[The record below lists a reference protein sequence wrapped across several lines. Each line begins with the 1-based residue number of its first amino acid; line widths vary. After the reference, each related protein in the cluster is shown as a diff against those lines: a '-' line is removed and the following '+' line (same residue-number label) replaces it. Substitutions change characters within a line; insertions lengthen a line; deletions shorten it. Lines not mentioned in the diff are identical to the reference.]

1 MVLHKSFWGGIVLR
15 STIFG
20 LGIAVAA
27 IILVPSAANAQDIYT
42 PRTPTAPSL
51 SGSTAIAEC
60 AGDVP
65 WINFSVGL
73 IDPDNQS
80 TGHTASLYM
89 TDGTHETTVPLGVL
103 NGNSLSNRV
112 LWPGASVDG
121 AGNGTGW
128 PGWELVNGTWAET
141 SGNFAW
147 TRGAITAEIRVNPSL
162 TVPLTYPPAS
172 AKCVK
177 PPTSIGFP
185 LTDEPGLAT
194 TGGAIPVL
202 AIGLGAAAI
211 ALGGTMLIK
220 RRQHK
225 H

>member
-1 MVLHKSFWGGIVLR
+1 MRHRCALFKPVLTKNKTGG
-15 STIFG
+15 FDP
-20 LGIAVAA
+20 AW
-27 IILVPSAANAQDIYT
+27 
-42 PRTPTAPSL
+42 
-51 SGSTAIAEC
+51 EE
-60 AGDVP
+60 AGKV
-65 WINFSVGL
+65 
-73 IDPDNQS
+73 
-80 TGHTASLYM
+80 
-89 TDGTHETTVPLGVL
+89 
-103 NGNSLSNRV
+103 
-112 LWPGASVDG
+112 
-121 AGNGTGW
+121 
-128 PGWELVNGTWAET
+128 WAEIT
-141 SGNFAW
+141 TPSGRLAPV
-147 TRGAITAEIRVNPSL
+147 AEQIKAMITAEIRVNPSL

>member
-1 MVLHKSFWGGIVLR
+1 MLR
-15 STIFG
+15 NAIFG

-27 IILVPSAANAQDIYT
+27 IILVPGAANAQDVYT
-42 PRTPTAPSL
+42 PKTPTAPSL

-112 LWPGASVDG
+112 LWRTGFISRDVFTTSVREIIG
-121 AGNGTGW
+121 VQFTQSMIGRILGFG
-128 PGWELVNGTWAET
+128 
-141 SGNFAW
+141 SISIS
-147 TRGAITAEIRVNPSL
+147 TRGDDQITADLISGAPQASRTIMALKHGANPL
-162 TVPLTYPPAS
+162 
-172 AKCVK
+172 
-177 PPTSIGFP
+177 
-185 LTDEPGLAT
+185 
-194 TGGAIPVL
+194 
-202 AIGLGAAAI
+202 
-211 ALGGTMLIK
+211 
-220 RRQHK
+220 
-225 H
+225 

>member
-15 STIFG
+15 NAIFG
-20 LGIAVAA
+20 LGIAAAA
-27 IILVPSAANAQDIYT
+27 IILVPGAANAQDVYT
-42 PRTPTAPSL
+42 PETPTAPSL

-128 PGWELVNGTWAET
+128 PGWELVNGTWTET

-177 PPTSIGFP
+177 PPTTVGFP